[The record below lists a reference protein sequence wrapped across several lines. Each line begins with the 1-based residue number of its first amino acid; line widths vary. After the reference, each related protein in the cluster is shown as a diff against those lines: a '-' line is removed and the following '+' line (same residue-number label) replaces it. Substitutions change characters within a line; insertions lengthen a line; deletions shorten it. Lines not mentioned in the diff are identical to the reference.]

1 VVYDIV
7 RRLPADLVTLAHEGT
22 KAYSEA
28 FELVV
33 RREADA
39 PNAIWQADQMCIR
52 DSNHGAEAYHVLYQ
66 LIGTAVSILSESD
79 RAAARL
85 LRHPVQ
91 TQIPA
96 KQLVV
101 PPSPVRFTPSEYCAS
116 RFRRGTDALQQPTS
130 AYA

>member
-1 VVYDIV
+1 LLLLGLHIKP
-7 RRLPADLVTLAHEGT
+7 RLQRL
-22 KAYSEA
+22 
-28 FELVV
+28 
-33 RREADA
+33 
-39 PNAIWQADQMCIR
+39 
-52 DSNHGAEAYHVLYQ
+52 NHGAEAYHVLYQ